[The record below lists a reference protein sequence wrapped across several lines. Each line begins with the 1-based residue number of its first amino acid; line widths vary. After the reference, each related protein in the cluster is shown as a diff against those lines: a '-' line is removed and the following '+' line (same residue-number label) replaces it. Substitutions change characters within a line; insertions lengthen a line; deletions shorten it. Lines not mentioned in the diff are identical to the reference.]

1 MFWNAP
7 VNPVFQKCNAKP
19 ITLYLVVFLIF
30 WLYVCLICSGTL
42 LSVFHSAT
50 VSLLHIPHILMMD
63 SLPHLG
69 NIFCW
74 EIWYSCSSKMYKKIA
89 CGIISP
95 SDLFNQTVEEE
106 SRFYRGG
113 TLSRYQS
120 IAISFL
126 WRHRTTWAT
135 LEQPSFSKKPQSM
148 RYCWSVWCWLPL
160 VFQLKVTDSWHVGRH
175 LGSIYSTGPITHSKH
190 WKQGW
195 RSSQSLQ

>member
-1 MFWNAP
+1 VQSKTDNFI
-7 VNPVFQKCNAKP
+7 FSC
-19 ITLYLVVFLIF
+19 FFFIF

-42 LSVFHSAT
+42 LSVFHSVT
-50 VSLLHIPHILMMD
+50 VSLLRIPHILMMD

-69 NIFCW
+69 NILCW
-74 EIWYSCSSKMYKKIA
+74 EIWYSCSSKMYKRSHVASFLHQIFSIKQWKKKADFTIT
-89 CGIISP
+89 IPI
-95 SDLFNQTVEEE
+95 N
-106 SRFYRGG
+106 SRF
-113 TLSRYQS
+113 
-120 IAISFL
+120 IF
-126 WRHRTTWAT
+126 WRPRTTWAT

-148 RYCWSVWCWLPL
+148 HYCWSVWCWLPL